1 MKIREEIL
9 EKFKAMGGVELSNK
23 GALKQLQ
30 NALSPSE
37 SVKAVISG
45 QNDGKAVVIAVTDQ
59 RLLFTFSLLG
69 THEVKDVPLSRITSI
84 NTGRNLMFGKLTVN
98 SGGDIT
104 VFDHMNWKHAEE
116 FATILRDTKNNSLED
131 ASRPTQQ
138 TTTDVADRL
147 LKLKQLLNAG
157 VLTKDE
163 YDAKAAPLKSSL

>member
-1 MKIREEIL
+1 MEIRKDIL
-9 EKFKAMGGVELSNK
+9 AKFKAMGGVEFSNK

-45 QNDGKAVVIAVTDQ
+45 QNDSKAVVIAVTDQ

-69 THEVKDVPLSRITSI
+69 THEIKDVPLSRITSI

-104 VFDHMNWKHAEE
+104 VFDRMNWKHTEE
-116 FATILRDTKNNSLED
+116 FATILRATKNNSLED
-131 ASRPTQQ
+131 ASRPAQQ
-138 TTTDVADRL
+138 PTTGVADQL
-147 LKLKQLLNAG
+147 LKLKQLLDAG
-157 VLTKDE
+157 VLTQEE
-163 YDAKAAPLKSSL
+163 YDAKAEPLKSSL